1 MSQLAPRL
9 SEGAEPAK
17 MTPAMQRL
25 FSSLAVLFLATACAT
40 TSPVSISSE
49 PPGAAIYVDGKHSG
63 FTTPAVISLAKK
75 QNHTVVIAL
84 SGYER
89 EERAIV
95 DDPDYETLLWREMA
109 VLPKTWRFPLW
120 LNLEDFFVP
129 VKKKYLLKP
138 SRIFV
143 RLDRT
148 ADR

>member
-1 MSQLAPRL
+1 
-9 SEGAEPAK
+9 
-17 MTPAMQRL
+17 MQRL
-25 FSSLAVLFLATACAT
+25 LSSLFVLALATACST
-40 TSPVSISSE
+40 TSPITLSSD
-49 PPGAAIYVDGKHSG
+49 PPGAAIYVNGTHSG

-75 QNHTVVIAL
+75 ENHTLVIAL
-84 SGYER
+84 AGYER
-89 EERAIV
+89 EERTIV
-95 DDPDYETLLWREMA
+95 DDPDYETLLWTEMS

-143 RLDRT
+143 RLQRT